1 MKNRKFFSEF
11 FLLAVPIMLQALTGT
26 LLNICDTIMVGKI
39 SENAISAVTVSNKT
53 FLIFS
58 MFIFGVASGIS
69 MFMSQYYGANE
80 NQNAKRTFKFGIQVC
95 VAVAFIFIAMLVI
108 GPQYAIRLFVKGNGI
123 TVLGIQYISIVRW
136 SYLPYAINQICAVYF
151 RVFKKQS
158 LPMKISMI
166 SVVINILLN
175 YVLIYGKLGM
185 PILGIKGAALA
196 TLISR
201 CMETAML
208 LTILFFKD
216 SGKEIFGEKNGAL
229 DKTKKMRI
237 IKKIIPLMVNEGLY
251 AIALSL
257 IFRNYC
263 IVSEANI
270 PAVTVVD
277 NVYDFVNVAFVGVSQ
292 AAGIIIGKVLGT
304 GNMEIAKK
312 TANRLLVIGVT
323 TSVIGSCIIVGISGF
338 VPMLFSLSGGVF
350 AMATSLLRIKAIF
363 SWSQGYGLTIYY
375 ILRAGGDVAA
385 VLVLDGLFNLYGP
398 LLVSSILAYFANFSI
413 ELVYLCTEATY
424 LMKIILGTWFYKRG
438 RWCRNLTEG

>member
-1 MKNRKFFSEF
+1 
-11 FLLAVPIMLQALTGT
+11 
-26 LLNICDTIMVGKI
+26 
-39 SENAISAVTVSNKT
+39 
-53 FLIFS
+53 
-58 MFIFGVASGIS
+58 
-69 MFMSQYYGANE
+69 
-80 NQNAKRTFKFGIQVC
+80 
-95 VAVAFIFIAMLVI
+95 
-108 GPQYAIRLFVKGNGI
+108 
-123 TVLGIQYISIVRW
+123 
-136 SYLPYAINQICAVYF
+136 
-151 RVFKKQS
+151 
-158 LPMKISMI
+158 MKISMI

-216 SGKEIFGEKNGAL
+216 SGKEIFGEKIGAL

>member
-1 MKNRKFFSEF
+1 M
-11 FLLAVPIMLQALTGT
+11 A
-26 LLNICDTIMVGKI
+26 
-39 SENAISAVTVSNKT
+39 
-53 FLIFS
+53 
-58 MFIFGVASGIS
+58 
-69 MFMSQYYGANE
+69 
-80 NQNAKRTFKFGIQVC
+80 
-95 VAVAFIFIAMLVI
+95 
-108 GPQYAIRLFVKGNGI
+108 
-123 TVLGIQYISIVRW
+123 
-136 SYLPYAINQICAVYF
+136 
-151 RVFKKQS
+151 
-158 LPMKISMI
+158 
-166 SVVINILLN
+166 
-175 YVLIYGKLGM
+175 KLGM

-216 SGKEIFGEKNGAL
+216 SGKEIFGEKIGAL

-413 ELVYLCTEATY
+413 E
-424 LMKIILGTWFYKRG
+424 WFICVQKQHI
-438 RWCRNLTEG
+438 